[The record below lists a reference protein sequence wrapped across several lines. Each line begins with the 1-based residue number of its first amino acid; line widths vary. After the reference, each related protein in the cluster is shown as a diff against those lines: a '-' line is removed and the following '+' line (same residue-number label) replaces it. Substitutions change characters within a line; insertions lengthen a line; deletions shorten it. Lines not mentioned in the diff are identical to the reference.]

1 MRNSA
6 VTQPVA
12 LTCWARR
19 TRPQMGFM
27 WPTTRLTICSNS
39 LGSSSSGYSRFSSGV
54 IKTDFPFCHQERET
68 ILHPSRMLD
77 PAMSQH
83 QSGPNRRER
92 TNPAWTLNS
101 LVRAVGVLASL
112 IGLGFQNRLGVE
124 IPLVRP
130 RRAVEGTQTMAQIKA
145 RTPGIAVSRSRSTV
159 TD

>member
-1 MRNSA
+1 
-6 VTQPVA
+6 
-12 LTCWARR
+12 
-19 TRPQMGFM
+19 
-27 WPTTRLTICSNS
+27 
-39 LGSSSSGYSRFSSGV
+39 
-54 IKTDFPFCHQERET
+54 
-68 ILHPSRMLD
+68 MLD

-159 TD
+159 TDWHSTALAAAFGVVRNSQELLTDP